1 MKEQYNYITMIERS
15 SSIIEE
21 LYKSSVPLGISEI
34 AKTLDLPKA
43 TIYRILIT
51 LAKSGFVE
59 KDENDDKYKLGTIYI
74 KYSDKVKSQID
85 IHNIAEPFMEEL
97 AKEIGETVNL
107 AISRENSA
115 LNLSRIEGEETVLV
129 SKLIAIAPY
138 YCSSVGKI
146 LLSYKSK
153 EEIEEYFKESKIK
166 KRTIN
171 TIDNYGEFLEEREK
185 ILKNKYAV
193 DDEEYDYGLFCVACP
208 IINSKKEIIAAV
220 GFSGPKSRIEY
231 KGKENMIKKLI
242 LYTKSI
248 NDKIGIIGI

>member
-21 LYKSSVPLGISEI
+21 LYKSSVPIGISEI
-34 AKTLDLPKA
+34 SKTLELPKA

-51 LAKSGFVE
+51 LIKSGFVE
-59 KDENDDKYKLGTIYI
+59 KDEKNDKYKLGTVYI

-115 LNLSRIEGEETVLV
+115 LNLKRVEGEETVLV

-146 LLSYKSK
+146 LLSYKSD
-153 EEIEEYFKESKIK
+153 EEIEKYFKETKIK
-166 KRTIN
+166 KRTIK
-171 TIDNYGEFLEEREK
+171 TIGSYEEFLKERKE
-185 ILKNKYAV
+185 ILRNKYSI
-193 DDEEYDYGLFCVACP
+193 DDEEYDYGLFCVSCP
-208 IINSKKEIIAAV
+208 IFNSKNEIIAAV

-242 LYTKSI
+242 SHTKKI
-248 NDKIGIIGI
+248 NDKIATIGI